1 MSRSPSPLIMLLSR
15 HTGRRDFIAG
25 LGSTLA
31 WPRATRAQSL
41 PVIGILEMQPVGAPL
56 FENTVDPFRHGL
68 AEIGFMEGRNVAI
81 EISSADGHFERLPV
95 LADNFARRKVA
106 LIFASSGVAAM
117 AGKEATRTIP
127 IVFFMGGDPVETGV
141 VASLSRP
148 GGNLTGV
155 VSLAIEIVGKQ
166 LDLLRKLV
174 PAASLIGVLS
184 GPADI
189 PYNQAESKT
198 AQSAAS
204 LMGLSVL
211 PLHAGADKETISAAF
226 AALAQQKAAAL
237 LVGSSVTLNSARDQI
252 ISLAAGYAV
261 PTMYGELSSVR
272 AGGLMSYTNP
282 PSDARRLAGVIAA
295 RILKGEKPAD
305 LPVQQSTLFQLAINL
320 KTAKTLGLTVPPQL
334 LAVAD
339 EVIE

>member
-1 MSRSPSPLIMLLSR
+1 MI
-15 HTGRRDFIAG
+15 RREFIAG
-25 LGSTLA
+25 LGSVATWPLA
-31 WPRATRAQSL
+31 ARAQSL
-41 PVIGILEMQPVGAPL
+41 PVIGILELQPVRAPL

-68 AEIGFMEGRNVAI
+68 AEMGFIEGRNVAI
-81 EISSADGHFERLPV
+81 EISSADGRFERLPV
-95 LADNFARRKVA
+95 LADDFARRKVA
-106 LIFASSGVAAM
+106 LIFASSGVAAV

-127 IVFFMGGDPVETGV
+127 IVFFMGGDPIETGV
-141 VASLSRP
+141 VTSLSRP

-166 LDLLRKLV
+166 LDLVHKLV

-189 PYNQAESKT
+189 PYNQAENRA

-204 LMGLSVL
+204 LLGLSVL
-211 PLHAGADKETISAAF
+211 LLHAGADKETISAAF
-226 AALAQQKAAAL
+226 AALVERKAGAL
-237 LVGSSVTLNSARDQI
+237 LVGGSVTLNSARDQI
-252 ISLAAGYAV
+252 ISLAARYAV
-261 PTMYGELSSVR
+261 PTMYTELSSAR

-282 PSDARRLAGVIAA
+282 PSEGRRLAGVIAA

-305 LPVQQSTLFQLAINL
+305 LPVQRSTLFQLAINL
-320 KTAKTLGLTVPPQL
+320 NTAKALRLEIPMNL